1 MKIVIP
7 ISKSDAVTLPLA
19 CEVLLHHGQ
28 IPGHEIV
35 LMPTPSCHSDAMDA
49 AQKLRGICTDVTV
62 VQTTADFING
72 WPRASNNHWHFA
84 VDYLDRIIGNRL
96 PWLWMELDA
105 VPMCKGW
112 AQILYDA
119 YCVAD
124 KPFFGFTKDTQFVSD
139 ARPEPYTKPGD
150 TFLLGVAIY
159 PPGLSQDQMIKP
171 LFNNMGLI
179 DVNSSP
185 GDPFD
190 VYMRGVFNIRGVH
203 SATQIVDRWRTV
215 NYRRE
220 GGQIVCDPLAN
231 ERFARAGS
239 IPPEAVLVHGCK
251 DGSLQRLVIGGAEKP
266 KTPSLGDAFVPAV
279 IAPIPLATG
288 EAPIRPLSSADLDQ
302 QITSFIDSTEKVT
315 RAQVEERFFPGQQAE
330 CAKAIIRLGYSV
342 KAWGRIV
349 KREVE
354 LEKEE
359 V

>member
-7 ISKSDAVTLPLA
+7 ISKSDVATLPLA

-35 LMPTPSCHSDAMDA
+35 MMPTPSCHSDAMDA

-62 VQTTADFING
+62 VPTTTDFING

-84 VDYLDRIIGNRL
+84 VDYLDRVSGNRA
-96 PWLWMELDA
+96 PWLWLELDA

-112 AQILYDA
+112 AQQLFDA
-119 YCVAD
+119 YLVAD
-124 KPFFGFTKDTQFVSD
+124 KPFFGFTKDTQFVNNE
-139 ARPEPYTKPGD
+139 RPEPYTKPGD

-159 PPGLSQDQMIKP
+159 PPGISQDP
-171 LFNNMGLI
+171 LIRPPYNNMGLTNP
-179 DVNSSP
+179 DSAP
-185 GDPFD
+185 GEPFD
-190 VYMRGVFNIRGVH
+190 VYMRWVFNNRGVH

-220 GGQIVCDPLAN
+220 GGQILCDPLPG
-231 ERFARAGS
+231 ERFAKAGVV
-239 IPPEAVLVHGCK
+239 PPDAVLVHGCK
-251 DGSLQRLVIGGAEKP
+251 DGSLQRLVMAKEEKV
-266 KTPSLGDAFVPAV
+266 KTSERDTNVAVFIPVQPSP
-279 IAPIPLATG
+279 
-288 EAPIRPLSSADLDQ
+288 ELDQ
-302 QITSFIDSTEKVT
+302 QIASFIDSTEKVT

-354 LEKEE
+354 VEKEE